1 MRSRRA
7 RLFILFACACAAS
20 TAAAQPRGAADDPE
34 EIACKLHFE
43 PEAIVV
49 SALPIQAG
57 VDLSLDVRTL
67 TALEGKAANQRVLG
81 RTVARLRNTSTFQTR
96 EQKLPSGRTCMKPAV
111 AVTMAYEPTVV
122 YVGREYPA
130 GSCEF
135 KKILEHE
142 QRHVTVHRQHLL
154 ELAPLVQQD
163 LRDFFTGA
171 NLVFDL
177 PSYSRRFFQT
187 SIQDVIRARVN
198 KMSGEARARQLEV
211 DSTEEVSR
219 LSDLR
224 GICAQD
230 PPSAAAGG

>member
-1 MRSRRA
+1 MS
-7 RLFILFACACAAS
+7 S
-20 TAAAQPRGAADDPE
+20 AAAQSGNASADPE
-34 EIACKLHFE
+34 EVACKEHFD

-49 SALPIQAG
+49 SHLPIQAG
-57 VDLSLDVRTL
+57 VDLSLDIRTL

-111 AVTMAYEPTVV
+111 AVTMAYEPTTVFV
-122 YVGREYPA
+122 AREYPS

-135 KKILEHE
+135 KKIFEHE
-142 QRHVTVHRQHLL
+142 LRHVAVHRQHLL

-163 LRDFFTGA
+163 LRDFFTGS

-211 DSTEEVSR
+211 DSTEEVAR

-224 GICAQD
+224 RLCEQQEIK
-230 PPSAAAGG
+230 PRPES

>member
-1 MRSRRA
+1 MLLA
-7 RLFILFACACAAS
+7 GACAVS
-20 TAAAQPRGAADDPE
+20 SAAAQSGNTSADPE
-34 EIACKLHFE
+34 EIACKTQFD

-49 SALPIQAG
+49 SHLPIQAG
-57 VDLSLDVRTL
+57 VDLSLDIRTL

-111 AVTMAYEPTVV
+111 AVTMAYEPTMV
-122 YVGREYPA
+122 YVAREYPS

-135 KKILEHE
+135 QKILEHE
-142 QRHVTVHRQHLL
+142 QRHVAVHRQHLL

-163 LRDFFTGA
+163 LRDFFTGS

-224 GICAQD
+224 RICAQD
-230 PPSAAAGG
+230 ASPAAPGG